1 MPVADLD
8 CEHTFF
14 SSSSGSFEWNNG
26 FSVRFGTQYVDYNSP
41 TLERTFKRSAIGMS
55 KFWNTH
61 RGGYCPHN
69 DGNSS
74 KRNFDTNGGGSHAKR
89 WCDY

>member
-1 MPVADLD
+1 MKL
-8 CEHTFF
+8 FWF
-14 SSSSGSFEWNNG
+14 SSSFEWNNG

-41 TLERTFKRSAIGMS
+41 TLERTFKRSAIAMS
-55 KFWNTH
+55 KFWNSH

-69 DGNSS
+69 DR
-74 KRNFDTNGGGSHAKR
+74 KRGFAADAGDVDSHAKR